1 MCACGGSGSDSG
13 ESAGSTAGDASTG
26 TGTDTDGGTTPA
38 TTTDPPPTTGPTETT
53 DETATTL
60 ISTDA
65 TEPNP
70 TTDPTDT
77 DTSDT
82 DTTDT
87 DTTDTGG
94 PVNGDFDALSMCGG
108 DVVCPEW
115 LEFFAESEPY
125 TMAPERICVFEGLRD
140 GTIGRYTY
148 SVDHEFGNGNYR
160 TTNVIVVHA
169 DRKVTFAQHHDG
181 YTDEEGPFD
190 IFDPALTCTLAEADF
205 FDACPMADPFDQ
217 ACYWLP
223 DPWGDDLPFPWFTDC
238 VAMGPMCM

>member
-13 ESAGSTAGDASTG
+13 ETAGSTAGDASTG

-38 TTTDPPPTTGPTETT
+38 TTTDPPPTTGPTGTT

-60 ISTDA
+60 ISTEA

-82 DTTDT
+82 DP
-87 DTTDTGG
+87 TDTGG

>member
-1 MCACGGSGSDSG
+1 MFACGGSGSDSG
-13 ESAGSTAGDASTG
+13 ETAGSTAEDASTG

-38 TTTDPPPTTGPTETT
+38 TTTDPTTGPTGTT

-65 TEPNP
+65 TEPSP
-70 TTDPTDT
+70 TT

-82 DTTDT
+82 DTSDT

-140 GTIGRYTY
+140 GTVGRYTY

-160 TTNVIVVHA
+160 TTDVIVVHA